1 MGEIML
7 GAGDYSNLQDEL
19 NFRNADGYLMLIGL
33 IGNPLRVR
41 EDRLVIRQNDE
52 VYPGSLS
59 TVVYAGSAL
68 DGKIAGQFN
77 RSLAMLVSPDVDIT
91 QTFSVNYD
99 LSSSDGEYTDLH
111 GIDYLVA
118 PALLN
123 PPTISTLPDEQSG
136 NVTADSSPSREQT
149 VGWLHPA
156 IILPFLALMTVT
168 IVLRIRNLKANQN

>member
-1 MGEIML
+1 MTIQ
-7 GAGDYSNLQDEL
+7 NLQDEL
-19 NFRNADGYLMLIGL
+19 NLRNADGYLMLIGL
-33 IGNPLRVR
+33 NGNPLRVR
-41 EDRLVIRQNDE
+41 EDRIVIQQNGE
-52 VYPGSLS
+52 VFPGSLS

-99 LSSSDGEYTDLH
+99 LSSADGEYTDLH

-118 PALLN
+118 PVLVN
-123 PPTISTLPDEQSG
+123 PASISSIPDEQTG
-136 NVTADSSPSREQT
+136 NITAESSPSTEQT

-156 IILPFLALMTVT
+156 IILPFLVLLTVT
-168 IVLRIRNLKANQN
+168 IVLRIRNLKAN